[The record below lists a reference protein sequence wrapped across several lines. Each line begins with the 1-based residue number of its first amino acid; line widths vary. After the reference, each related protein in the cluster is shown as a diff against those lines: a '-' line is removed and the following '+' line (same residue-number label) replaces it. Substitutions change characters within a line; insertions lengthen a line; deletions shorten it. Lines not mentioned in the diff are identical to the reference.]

1 MNDIKTT
8 RYSELVDLIDFAK
21 ANGYEGSTEKL
32 NKVLVAHHNGIT
44 IAYYYNNS
52 WIGTQSKR
60 HYLSSV
66 THWMPLPER
75 P

>member
-1 MNDIKTT
+1 M
-8 RYSELVDLIDFAK
+8 SEWISVKDRLP
-21 ANGYEGSTEKL
+21 EKL

-52 WIGTQSKR
+52 WVGKQGKK

-75 P
+75 PEGE